1 MKNIL
6 KRLTFKRTDLGEGI
20 SYDGSNQTI
29 TWVDIPNSKVF
40 EYNKN
45 KKCEIFT
52 LGAYSSFVV
61 KTKNKRY
68 LSGGSEGLTLDGKFI
83 SKAIRL
89 EDDIINDGSVHP
101 SGKILMFGSRDCY
114 EHFKKG
120 SLWILGK
127 DIRQIKMK
135 FKVFNG
141 PAFSK
146 DGYTVFFTDSPK
158 KVIYKAEFNLLQ
170 ENLENIS
177 IFYRFHKKE
186 DGFPDGMIT
195 DSKDNLWVAHWD
207 GGKISC
213 INPKG
218 NLIKTLSLPFSR
230 PTSIC
235 FKENDMYVTSARVNY
250 NINDQYNGYTHVI
263 KKIGSSSPQ
272 ERLDNSFLKFF
283 N

>member
-6 KRLTFKRTDLGEGI
+6 KRLTFKRSDLGEGI
-20 SYDGSNQTI
+20 SYDGTEQTL

-40 EYNKN
+40 EYNKFAN
-45 KKCEIFT
+45 CKVFT
-52 LGAYSSFVV
+52 LGAHSSFVA
-61 KTKNKRY
+61 KTINNHY
-68 LSGGSEGLTLDGKFI
+68 LSGGSEGLTLDGKFV
-83 SKAIRL
+83 SKAMKL
-89 EDDIINDGSVHP
+89 ENDIINDGSVHP
-101 SGKILMFGSRDCY
+101 SGEILVFGSRDYY
-114 EHFKKG
+114 EYFEKG

-127 DIRQIKMK
+127 DITQIKMK

-146 DGYTVFFTDSPK
+146 DGSTVYFTDSPK
-158 KVIYKAEFNLLQ
+158 RVIYKAKFNLSK
-170 ENLENIS
+170 ENFENITT
-177 IFYRFHKKE
+177 FYKFRKRE

-218 NLIKTLSLPFSR
+218 KLIRSLSLPFTR

-235 FKENDMYVTSARVNY
+235 FKGNDMYVTSARLNY

-263 KKIGSSSPQ
+263 KKIGTSSPQ
-272 ERLDNSFLKFF
+272 VRLDNCFLKFF
-283 N
+283 